1 MAISDSGGLK
11 ESKDSRE
18 SILPAPSSKEAF
30 IEYVTCSMMLI
41 FALIRDALLYLGI
54 LRSREP
60 VDPRKEEGYVKLYRG
75 FQPFFTRNGYR
86 RVRDCWNRPIVGVPD
101 AYVTLKDRET
111 YDNGISFQFT
121 GTTKR
126 CINMG
131 SYNYLGFSENQ
142 GLCHET
148 SKKSIQKYGVGM
160 TSFRRELGDTLQ
172 LLELEDLVAEYIGTE
187 AAMTFG
193 MGFATNSLNIPGLLK
208 KGDLVIS
215 DQCNHASLVL
225 GMRLSGCAV
234 NIFKHNDM
242 KDLEKVLRNAIVF
255 GDPRTRRPWK
265 RIIIVVEGIYS
276 MEGSI
281 VKLPEIMRLKK
292 KYKAYLYVD
301 EAHSIGAIGTSGK
314 GVVDYF
320 GLDVRDVDIMM
331 GTFTKSFGAAGG
343 YIAGSKALIDHLKTV
358 SHGWYYATSM
368 SPPVAQQIISAI
380 RIILGKDLPG
390 EGQRRI
396 AQLLSNSRYLRQHL
410 KRNGFP
416 IIGDEDSPVV
426 PLMFHTFHG
435 PPTFSRKMRELGIA
449 TVVVGFPATKL
460 FEQRARF
467 CCSASHTKEM
477 LDQTIDAII
486 QTADFVGMRRS
497 KTLEP
502 VPDVADGNV
511 HET

>member
-1 MAISDSGGLK
+1 MNSGTGSGDLK
-11 ESKDSRE
+11 KSKHSQESSSKDAFFFYLTISM
-18 SILPAPSSKEAF
+18 IL
-30 IEYVTCSMMLI
+30 LI
-41 FALIRDALLYLGI
+41 TIVRDSLTYLGI
-54 LRSREP
+54 LRSYEP
-60 VDPRKEEGYVKLYRG
+60 VDPRKEEGYVKLYKG
-75 FQPFFTRNGYR
+75 LQSFATRNIYR
-86 RVRDCWNRPIVGVPD
+86 RIRDCWNRPIVGVPD
-101 AYVTLKDRET
+101 ACVTLKDRET
-111 YDNGISFQFT
+111 YDNGITFQFT

-160 TSFRRELGDTLQ
+160 TSFRRELGDTLH

-193 MGFATNSLNIPGLLK
+193 MGFATNSLNIPGLVK

-242 KDLEKVLRNAIVF
+242 QDLEKVLRNAIVF
-255 GDPRTRRPWK
+255 GDLRTRRPWK
-265 RIIIVVEGIYS
+265 RIVIVVEGIYS

-301 EAHSIGAIGTSGK
+301 EAHSIGAIGPSGK

-358 SHGWYYATSM
+358 SHGWCYATSM

-380 RIILGKDLPG
+380 RIILGRDLPG

-396 AQLLSNSRYLRQHL
+396 AQLLSNSRYLRRRL
-410 KRNGFP
+410 KENGFP

-426 PLMFHTFHG
+426 PLMIHTLHG
-435 PPTFSRKMRELGIA
+435 ITVFSRKMKELGIA
-449 TVVVGFPATKL
+449 TVVVGFPATKV

-477 LDQTIDAII
+477 LDQTMDAII
-486 QTADFVGMRRS
+486 EAAEFLGMKRTKGRR
-497 KTLEP
+497 
-502 VPDVADGNV
+502 
-511 HET
+511 